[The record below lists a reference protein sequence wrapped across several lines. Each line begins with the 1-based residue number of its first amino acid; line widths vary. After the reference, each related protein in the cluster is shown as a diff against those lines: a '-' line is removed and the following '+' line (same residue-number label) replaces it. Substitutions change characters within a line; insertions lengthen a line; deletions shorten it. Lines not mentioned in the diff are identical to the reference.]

1 MMPLNWKKQK
11 ATYFTRS
18 SILGKEKLMYDNR
31 TFQIHPVIRLEGP
44 ASPVPM
50 QTNEQVVSL

>member
-1 MMPLNWKKQK
+1 LD
-11 ATYFTRS
+11 
-18 SILGKEKLMYDNR
+18 KEKLMYDNR

-44 ASPVPM
+44 ASPMPM